1 MIDEIDEKHFNAKK
15 ALKDEIKNK
24 EFDVNK
30 ALKKTEKL
38 AKEIDEK
45 NNILSKKT
53 KEEIEKIS
61 TILLNLAINKQ
72 KFHIKYGENIFQY
85 DDDEN
90 EKMFHKQTIFFAKVE
105 SFTYSIETDTMW
117 INVISQSNR
126 LSTIEVDK
134 IYWIRDENNGDLE

>member
-15 ALKDEIKNK
+15 A
-24 EFDVNK
+24 
-30 ALKKTEKL
+30 KKKIEKL

-72 KFHIKYGENIFQY
+72 KFHIKYGENIFHY
-85 DDDEN
+85 DDEN

-134 IYWIRDENNGDLE
+134 IYWIRDENNGDLK